1 MPMDQPITLP
11 GEVVDVMISKERDSV
26 AAQFLSLVERLN
38 ADITEL
44 RQRAEAA
51 ESALRAIQEMAD
63 EDLRRGD
70 HPLQTGLFQI
80 EATARA
86 ALASRHPA

>member
-1 MPMDQPITLP
+1 MSTKQP
-11 GEVVDVMISKERDSV
+11 VMIHSEIVETMIADRNAENDRLKE
-26 AAQFLSLVERLN
+26 AL
-38 ADITEL
+38 
-44 RQRAEAA
+44 EAA
-51 ESALRAIQEMAD
+51 ESALRAIQEIAD